1 MPGWLTR
8 ATGALRG
15 DAPEE
20 PQPFALL
27 CECGL
32 RHTGLRKRRH
42 QRIVCRSCGASL
54 FVLPRNCYP
63 PPAAPAPPRK
73 KRKRRRSAG
82 PSTRDVPERVKPP
95 VVLAAGKRLV
105 SQAATNVA
113 ETSTTV
119 SRGAADLGR
128 SVGSRVSA
136 SALAGVRF
144 WKPFRL
150 IVVGIVAIVLATLA
164 FTSRSRSLEQAL
176 GDFKQATELAE
187 AEFAERNFAAANE
200 HYARAVAA
208 LDRLQRDD
216 PLARETR
223 QWERET
229 RVLCN
234 LASYS
239 PLELAAQADQ
249 AFEKGAG
256 DEWQRTFALRN
267 RHEWVTIEALARS
280 IAGQGH
286 ATFVVGIPAA
296 IGPHARVV
304 ELRIEASSAF
314 DAIAIEGDAR
324 TVICAGQFDSCR
336 LSPDGQAWVLTL
348 APDTVFLWKNIES
361 YQALGF
367 TFDDRRHEDQV
378 RTVLDAQ
385 ARAAGLAS
393 SMAVLSDSDA
403 PATPAPS
410 P

>member
-42 QRIVCRSCGASL
+42 QRIVCRSCGTSL

-63 PPAAPAPPRK
+63 PPVAPSPPRK
-73 KRKRRRSAG
+73 KRKRRRNSG
-82 PSTRDVPERVKPP
+82 PSTRDVPERAKPP

-113 ETSTTV
+113 ETSTAV

-128 SVGSRVSA
+128 SVGSHVTA

-150 IVVGIVAIVLATLA
+150 IVAGILAIVLATVL
-164 FTSRSRSLEQAL
+164 FSSLSRSREQAL
-176 GDFKQATELAE
+176 GDLKLATERAE
-187 AEFAERNFAAANE
+187 AAFAERNFPASNE
-200 HYARAVAA
+200 HYARAVVA

-216 PLARETR
+216 LLARETR

-234 LASYS
+234 LASFS
-239 PLELAAQADQ
+239 LLELAAQADQ
-249 AFEKGAG
+249 ALENGDG
-256 DEWQRTFALRN
+256 DEWQRTFELRN
-267 RHEWVTIEALARS
+267 RHEWFTIEALVHSLRASGRT
-280 IAGQGH
+280 AC
-286 ATFVVGIPAA
+286 VVGIPAA

-304 ELRIEASSAF
+304 ELRIDGAPAL
-314 DAIAIEGDAR
+314 DVLGIEGAGR
-324 TVICAGQFDSCR
+324 NAVFAGQLESCR
-336 LSPDGQAWVLTL
+336 LSPDGRAWVLTL
-348 APDTVFLWKNIES
+348 APDTVFLWKNVES

-367 TFDDRRHEDQV
+367 TFDDRHLEDQV
-378 RTVLDAQ
+378 RVVLAAQ
-385 ARAAGLAS
+385 ARAAGLGS
-393 SMAVLSDSDA
+393 GPDA
-403 PATPAPS
+403 PETTAVS